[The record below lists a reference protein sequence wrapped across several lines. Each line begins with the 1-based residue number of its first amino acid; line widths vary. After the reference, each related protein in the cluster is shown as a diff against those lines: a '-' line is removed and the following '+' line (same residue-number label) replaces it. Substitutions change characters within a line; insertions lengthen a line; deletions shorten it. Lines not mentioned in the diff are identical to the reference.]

1 MRRHLM
7 FPMISALGL
16 TLAGCATPPE
26 NPQLLQAREAY
37 SQLLAKPEASTL
49 AAIESQA
56 AGQALNRA
64 DQVSMQNRKAPELDH
79 LSYMAQ
85 QQIALAEQVIASRKA
100 DAELK
105 AVDVERTQVQLDV
118 RTQQLKALQAMQ
130 AKPSS
135 RGQIVTFG
143 DVLFDTGKAEL
154 KYTSQNSLLQLAQF
168 LRDNPERKV
177 RIEGFTDSTGGEL
190 FNLQLSERRAVSV
203 ARALERLGVAPERL
217 ITKGYGTEFAIGDN
231 GSVQGRQLNRRV
243 EVIISNDAS
252 AVSARS

>member
-7 FPMISALGL
+7 LPMISALGL

-37 SQLLAKPEASTL
+37 SQLQAKPEASGL

-56 AGQALNRA
+56 AGEALNRA
-64 DQVSMQNRKAPELDH
+64 NQLSAQNRQAPELNQ
-79 LSYMAQ
+79 LSYLAQ
-85 QQIALAEQVIASRKA
+85 QQIDLAEQIILSRKT

-105 AVDVERTQVQLDV
+105 AVDAERTQVQLDV
-118 RTQQLKALQAMQ
+118 RTQQLKALQAMR
-130 AKPSS
+130 ATPSS

-154 KYTSQNSLLQLAQF
+154 KYTSQNNLQQLAQF
-168 LRDNPERKV
+168 LRDNPERNV
-177 RIEGFTDSTGGEL
+177 RIEGFTDSTGSEL

-203 ARALERLGVAPERL
+203 KHALERLGISPERL
-217 ITKGYGTEFAIGDN
+217 LTKGYGTEFSISDN
-231 GSVQGRQLNRRV
+231 SSVQGRQLNRRV

-252 AVSARS
+252 AVSPRE